1 MFPEMKR
8 IKQRLP
14 EEECLELLRQEK
26 RGVLSVL
33 GEDEYPYGLPIN
45 HWYCEADGK
54 LYFHGGKIGHKIEA
68 MRRHDK
74 ASFCVYDSGLRREGE
89 WALNFRSVVVFGRVE
104 FIEDPG
110 RVVEIS
116 RQLSYKFTRDEDY
129 IEEEIRGH
137 AARTLCFALTPEH
150 IRGKRVNEA

>member
-8 IKQRLP
+8 VRQKLS
-14 EEECLELLRQEK
+14 EEECIQILKQEK

-33 GEDEYPYGLPIN
+33 GEDDYPYGVPLN

-54 LYFHGGKIGHKIEA
+54 LYFHGGRLGHKIDA

-74 ASFCVYDSGLRREGE
+74 VSFCVYDQGFRREGE

-104 FIEDPG
+104 FIEDPE
-110 RVVEIS
+110 RVIDIS
-116 RQLSYKFTRDEDY
+116 RQISYKFTSDEDY
-129 IEEEIRGH
+129 IAEENRGH
-137 AARTLCFALTPEH
+137 AAGTLCFALTPEH
-150 IRGKRVNEA
+150 ISGKRVNEA